1 MKIIIKNV
9 LVEAHNSIDLVKR
22 YHESLRRVFNIIT
35 TEMTEISSE
44 FALQM
49 SFKTF
54 NDSVNSNDL
63 ISTLLV
69 FDAYLRMIEL
79 NASSSII
86 IQRFIAMKRVMNEV
100 RKMNA
105 SKQIR
110 NALNTRNDSF
120 TTMIHDLSL
129 NSLIL
134 VYREGNASQAEF

>member
-1 MKIIIKNV
+1 MRIIIKNV
-9 LVEAHNSIDLVKR
+9 FVKAHNSIDLIER

-44 FALQM
+44 LALQM
-49 SFKTF
+49 SFKTL
-54 NDSVNSNDL
+54 NDSVSSNDL
-63 ISTLLV
+63 VSTLLI

-79 NASSSII
+79 NASSSTI

-134 VYREGNASQAEF
+134 VYREGNASQAGF

>member
-1 MKIIIKNV
+1 MRIIIKNV
-9 LVEAHNSIDLVKR
+9 LVEAHNSIDLVER
-22 YHESLRRVFNIIT
+22 YHELLRRIFNIIT

-129 NSLIL
+129 NSLVL
-134 VYREGNASQAEF
+134 VYREDNANQAEF

>member
-9 LVEAHNSIDLVKR
+9 LVEAHNSIDLVER

-35 TEMTEISSE
+35 TEMTDISSE

-49 SFKTF
+49 SFKTL

-63 ISTLLV
+63 VSTLLI

-79 NASSSII
+79 NASSSTI